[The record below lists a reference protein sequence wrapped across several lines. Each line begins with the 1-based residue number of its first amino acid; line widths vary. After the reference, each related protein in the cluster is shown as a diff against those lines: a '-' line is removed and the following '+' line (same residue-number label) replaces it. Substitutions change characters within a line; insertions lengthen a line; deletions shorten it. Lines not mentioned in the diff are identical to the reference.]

1 MNQINQV
8 AVIGG
13 SHGNELI
20 GVYLVKKFQKYPDLI
35 KRTSFKTLSLLG
47 NPQAINAGRRYIDR
61 DLNRCFLPSNLPTS
75 EMSNYEELRARE
87 IQNFLQTS
95 NQNLVDVI
103 IDLHTTTANMG
114 ICLIFGNM
122 HPILLN
128 LAAYLSSINPLVK
141 VYIHEQPRNSGFLRS
156 LSELGFA
163 IEVGAIAQ
171 GILDAELFQQ
181 TEKIVYAALDFLE
194 SFNQGKNI
202 CTTNSLTIY
211 KSINAVDYPRDKNGE
226 IQAMIH
232 PQLQFKDYQPLYP
245 GDPIFL
251 TLEGKKISYEGK
263 SIVYPIFINEAAYY
277 EKGIAMYFS
286 YKQEIE
292 LSSSSL

>member
-1 MNQINQV
+1 MNKINQV
-8 AVIGG
+8 AIVGG

-35 KRTSFKTLSLLG
+35 KKNCFKTVSLLG
-47 NPQAINAGRRYIDR
+47 NPQAINARRRYIDR
-61 DLNRCFLPSNLPTS
+61 DLNRCFTSSNLPNHETS
-75 EMSNYEELRARE
+75 IYEEIRAKE
-87 IQNFLQTS
+87 IRTILQPQDQES
-95 NQNLVDVI
+95 VDVI

-114 ICLIFGNM
+114 LCIILGNM
-122 HPILLN
+122 HPILLK
-128 LAAYLSSINPLVK
+128 LATHLSTINPLVK

-163 IEVGAIAQ
+163 IEVGAVAQ

-181 TEKIVYAALDFLE
+181 TEKIIYAALDFLE

-202 CTTNSLTIY
+202 PITNTLICY
-211 KSINAVDYPRDKNGE
+211 KSMNSVDYPRDENGE

-232 PQLQFKDYQPLYP
+232 PQLQFRDYQPLHP

-251 TLEGKKISYEGK
+251 TFEDKEILYEGE

-286 YKQEIE
+286 QKQVIDI
-292 LSSSSL
+292 

>member
-8 AVIGG
+8 AIVGG

-20 GVYLVKKFQKYPDLI
+20 GVHLVKKFQRHPDLI
-35 KRTSFKTLSLLG
+35 KRNGFKTFSLLG
-47 NPQAINAGRRYIDR
+47 NPQAIDACRRYIDR
-61 DLNRCFLPSNLPTS
+61 DLNRCFRIDNLPSEEITI
-75 EMSNYEELRARE
+75 YEEIRARE
-87 IQNFLQTS
+87 IQNILQPL
-95 NQNLVDVI
+95 NENFVDVI

-114 ICLIFGNM
+114 ICLILGNM
-122 HPILLN
+122 HPILLD
-128 LAAYLSSINPLVK
+128 LAAYLSSVNPLVK

-194 SFNQGKNI
+194 QVNQGENQPKPKAKPNTI
-202 CTTNSLTIY
+202 TIY
-211 KSINAVDYPRDKNGE
+211 KSLNAVDYPRDENGE
-226 IQAMIH
+226 IKAMIH
-232 PQLQFKDYQPLYP
+232 PKLQSKDYQPLHP

-251 TLEGKKISYEGK
+251 TFEGREIFYQGEST
-263 SIVYPIFINEAAYY
+263 VYPIFINEAAYY

-286 YKQEIE
+286 QKQEIDI
-292 LSSSSL
+292 